1 MNEPTAILGPPTPRQ
16 IMRAKYAARPG
27 INLTGLATLFWLTLR
42 QHARARKLV
51 ILSFLFILANVL
63 ALLVRAF
70 NKDVTPF
77 ALEFAVVL
85 NVIPHVMITLTA
97 LLYASA
103 MIQDEIEEQTLTYL
117 LIRPLPKWA
126 IYLTKLLATLV
137 LVILFAAFFTVLTE
151 GVIHWGSAGWW
162 QEVLSL
168 RVLKIISLMAL
179 LLVAYC
185 SLFGCL
191 SLFLR
196 HMLIVG
202 LIYSLLFEG
211 FLANVDFAVRRVT
224 VIYWFRILAERWLPI
239 DWAALN
245 GVGADPWSMNLAE
258 APTNLSCVQVLAG
271 GSLILTASAALAFTV
286 REFHVK
292 TPEGS

>member
-16 IMRAKYAARPG
+16 IMRVRYAARPG

-117 LIRPLPKWA
+117 LIRPLPRWG
-126 IYLTKLLATLV
+126 IYLTKLLATL
-137 LVILFAAFFTVLTE
+137 LIVILLAGFFTALTE
-151 GVIHWGSAGWW
+151 V
-162 QEVLSL
+162 
-168 RVLKIISLMAL
+168 
-179 LLVAYC
+179 
-185 SLFGCL
+185 
-191 SLFLR
+191 
-196 HMLIVG
+196 
-202 LIYSLLFEG
+202 
-211 FLANVDFAVRRVT
+211 
-224 VIYWFRILAERWLPI
+224 VIYWGAAEMAEQLAPLR
-239 DWAALN
+239 
-245 GVGADPWSMNLAE
+245 
-258 APTNLSCVQVLAG
+258 
-271 GSLILTASAALAFTV
+271 
-286 REFHVK
+286 
-292 TPEGS
+292 

>member
-16 IMRAKYAARPG
+16 IMRARYAARPG
-27 INLTGLATLFWLTLR
+27 INLTGLAALFWLTLR

-63 ALLVRAF
+63 AILVRAF

-126 IYLTKLLATLV
+126 IYLTKLPRVEKKVRVALGWSLDLFFSKDLVQFKTKDATV
-137 LVILFAAFFTVLTE
+137 
-151 GVIHWGSAGWW
+151 S
-162 QEVLSL
+162 
-168 RVLKIISLMAL
+168 R
-179 LLVAYC
+179 
-185 SLFGCL
+185 
-191 SLFLR
+191 
-196 HMLIVG
+196 
-202 LIYSLLFEG
+202 
-211 FLANVDFAVRRVT
+211 
-224 VIYWFRILAERWLPI
+224 
-239 DWAALN
+239 
-245 GVGADPWSMNLAE
+245 VGAAK
-258 APTNLSCVQVLAG
+258 QQ
-271 GSLILTASAALAFTV
+271 SAA
-286 REFHVK
+286 
-292 TPEGS
+292 

>member
-42 QHARARKLV
+42 QHARARKLI

-63 ALLVRAF
+63 AILVRAF

-137 LVILFAAFFTVLTE
+137 LTTVLVSLFVFITQ
-151 GVIHWGSAGWW
+151 VAVYWGTAGFWTDI
-162 QEVLSL
+162 LSL
-168 RVLKIISLMAL
+168 RVLRTLAL
-179 LLVAYC
+179 FALAMLAYC
-185 SLFGCL
+185 SVFG
-191 SLFLR
+191 
-196 HMLIVG
+196 
-202 LIYSLLFEG
+202 
-211 FLANVDFAVRRVT
+211 
-224 VIYWFRILAERWLPI
+224 
-239 DWAALN
+239 
-245 GVGADPWSMNLAE
+245 
-258 APTNLSCVQVLAG
+258 
-271 GSLILTASAALAFTV
+271 
-286 REFHVK
+286 
-292 TPEGS
+292 